1 MAGMDARRSDNE
13 AAPRA
18 TQGGAAQVAEVAP
31 RPAATD
37 ERERAVLAER
47 LRILGRNN
55 PPILFVHLVLA
66 GIMWVAN
73 RPAASPWLSD
83 AWLLAMGVMVAARL
97 ALHRRAPAATAV
109 ELRRQARGFVLGSG
123 AAGVLW
129 GSTALLYFWQGALEQ
144 QFLLVVA
151 LTGMGAGAVTSLIM
165 YMPAFYA
172 YLLPSLMPLAGV
184 SLFYG
189 DMPHA
194 ALGIATL
201 VYALALGYFGRNFSR
216 ALVESLMLRY
226 ENLDLV
232 GELRAQKQQAD
243 EANAAKSRF
252 LAAAS
257 HDLRQPV
264 HALALFNGTL
274 QTRAVDDQTAHVVAQ
289 MGAAV
294 ETLER
299 MFDGLLDISR
309 LDAGVLE
316 VRAEACDLAAISAEL
331 VAEFT
336 PLAAE
341 KGLVMSAQDMQ
352 GWVWA
357 DRALLERIL
366 RNLLT
371 NAVRYTD
378 SGTVCL
384 RCREAASMLR
394 IEVADS
400 GPGIAAADQ
409 TAIFQEF
416 HQLEDTRSH
425 RRQGLGLGLAIVAR
439 AARLLGTRTEVHSSP
454 GMGSVFSIALPR
466 TQPVRRADTGR
477 ETAPVAPV
485 GDDLDRLEVL
495 VVDDNAGILKGMQTL
510 LGDWHCAPT
519 CCESH
524 AAVLA
529 LLDEG
534 YRPQAVIADFRLA
547 GEHTGYDTI
556 LAVRAALGQPVPAII
571 ITGDIVSARLRE
583 AQADGIPVLHKPAAP
598 AKLRS
603 FLRSAR
609 RLGASH

>member
-1 MAGMDARRSDNE
+1 MDARGLDEGTAVDGAEDRAQPVA
-13 AAPRA
+13 AAPRPSTPVMA
-18 TQGGAAQVAEVAP
+18 G
-31 RPAATD
+31 D
-37 ERERAVLAER
+37 RERAVLAER

-73 RPAASPWLSD
+73 RPAALPWLSD
-83 AWLLAMGVMVAARL
+83 AWLLAMGLMVAARL
-97 ALHRRAPAATAV
+97 ALHRREPAATAAA
-109 ELRRQARGFVLGSG
+109 LRRQARTFVMGSG
-123 AAGVLW
+123 AAGLLW
-129 GSTALLYFWQGALEQ
+129 GSTALLYFWPGALEQ

-172 YLLPSLMPLAGV
+172 YLLPSLLPLAGV
-184 SLFYG
+184 SLVYG
-189 DMPHA
+189 DTPHA

-274 QTRAVDDQTAHVVAQ
+274 QTRPVDDETAHVVAQ

-316 VRAEACDLAAISAEL
+316 VRPEACDLAVIGNEL
-331 VAEFT
+331 VSEFT

-341 KGLVMSAQDMQ
+341 KGLVISARDMR

-357 DRALLERIL
+357 DRALLERIV
-366 RNLLT
+366 RNLLA

-378 SGTVCL
+378 AGTVSL
-384 RCREAASMLR
+384 RCRESASMLR
-394 IEVADS
+394 IEVADT

-409 TAIFQEF
+409 AAIFQEF
-416 HQLEDTRSH
+416 HQLADTRSD

-439 AARLLGTRTEVHSSP
+439 AARLLGTRTEVRSTR
-454 GMGSVFSIALPR
+454 GVGSVFAITLPRARRVPRVAAAREALP
-466 TQPVRRADTGR
+466 G
-477 ETAPVAPV
+477 API
-485 GDDLDRLEVL
+485 GDDIERLEVL
-495 VVDDNAGILKGMQTL
+495 VVDDNPGILKGMQTL
-510 LGDWHCAPT
+510 LGDWRCVPT

-529 LLDEG
+529 VLAEG
-534 YRPQAVIADFRLA
+534 YRPQAVIADFRLP

-556 LAVRAALGQPVPAII
+556 LAVRAALEQQVPAII
-571 ITGDIVSARLRE
+571 ITGDIVSERLRE
-583 AQADGIPVLHKPAAP
+583 AEAGGIPVLHKPAAP

-609 RLGASH
+609 RAGAAR